1 MCHQAISQAKPT
13 SWCAQESPIN
23 PALILN
29 TLITKINSL
38 REQSSNKKS
47 LRARLTIGP
56 SHTISFTTSPMP
68 SLPTI
73 TILIS
78 LDNQPTSYHQDP
90 FLLTKTTQRN
100 YYDDTRTR
108 HGATYT
114 PNTGDIFDVLMFNE
128 SRQVTE
134 TTISNVAIRRKQS
147 LGSTTTTDNPW
158 ITPHLSCGLL
168 NGVHRQF
175 LIGKGKIME
184 GVIKIDDLIT
194 EGLETWEVMC
204 FNEVRHT
211 YHAQLINL
219 NQAVQTLE
227 FFKAS

>member
-1 MCHQAISQAKPT
+1 MDEFQLLTSFVLPAELLHQADQECVSSTLHLAIPTLDLHLARLLKGHQAISQAKPT

-108 HGATYT
+108 HG
-114 PNTGDIFDVLMFNE
+114 
-128 SRQVTE
+128 
-134 TTISNVAIRRKQS
+134 K
-147 LGSTTTTDNPW
+147 
-158 ITPHLSCGLL
+158 
-168 NGVHRQF
+168 
-175 LIGKGKIME
+175 
-184 GVIKIDDLIT
+184 
-194 EGLETWEVMC
+194 
-204 FNEVRHT
+204 
-211 YHAQLINL
+211 
-219 NQAVQTLE
+219 
-227 FFKAS
+227 